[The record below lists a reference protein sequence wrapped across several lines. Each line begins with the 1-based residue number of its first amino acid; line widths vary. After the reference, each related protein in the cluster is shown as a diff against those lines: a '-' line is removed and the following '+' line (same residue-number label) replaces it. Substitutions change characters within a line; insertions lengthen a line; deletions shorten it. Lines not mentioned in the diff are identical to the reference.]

1 MTTRLLLAGLHLLAL
16 GIGLGAV
23 WARARALTSRRD
35 YAGLRRVLVSDAWW
49 GLAAFLWIGTGLW
62 RLLAGVEKDTG
73 YYLQNHLFLGKMAV
87 LAIILGLEIRPMLA
101 LMRWRRRLAVGEQP
115 DTSAASRLARIS
127 YTQAALIV
135 VMVFLAAAT
144 ARGYGVPP
152 LSH

>member
-1 MTTRLLLAGLHLLAL
+1 MTTRLLLASLHLLAL

-23 WARARALTSRRD
+23 WARARALTSRLD
-35 YAGLRRVLVSDAWW
+35 DAGLRRVVVSDAWW